1 MKDEEQEESENQEER
16 SDASRSRRI
25 FWGRALSL
33 LFIALSLIS
42 YVRDGK
48 PRFVPLPMKPL
59 EVAANTT
66 AVPAIPGAPGALRGR
81 NVVMVTLDTTR
92 PDRLGFYGNRSIQ
105 TPTLDRLA
113 AEGVIF
119 SNAVATATSTL
130 PTHSSIF
137 TGLYPHH
144 HGARANGLYR
154 LAPEQ
159 RTLAEMLSDEG
170 YDTAAFVSAFVLAE
184 QFGLNQGFAH
194 YDDETG
200 ALSVAAGYAER
211 RAEDTTNRAIEWLKA
226 KRSRPYFL
234 WVHYFDP
241 HQAHTPPARFREQN
255 SHPYDGEIAYMDHE
269 LRRLLDEV
277 RRTSEDERLIVV
289 TADHGEALGEHGEQS
304 HPYLAY
310 DATLR
315 IPLIMH
321 APETFGRGRHM
332 SSRVSQ
338 VDLLPTIASLLGM
351 EVSQTLD
358 GVDLATEIDPHRAV
372 ISEVVEGQVNF
383 GWAGL
388 AVLYRGSLKYIDG
401 PNPELFDLARDPLEK
416 RNLVSEQH
424 LLADE
429 MKRSLR
435 TLRKGHARLPA
446 RVASDLEPADVARL
460 EALGYLVSATSN
472 FEPGRNGP
480 DPRSQLAL
488 LHEVF
493 FEMSKI
499 PSGPPRSMWDE
510 LLTRIRGHRATPGET
525 ISALETMSAA
535 HPDFAP
541 VYRHLAALYDS
552 QGRSEDAAR
561 ARELL
566 DQQVRGSS
574 GPKSS
579 RSDR

>member
-1 MKDEEQEESENQEER
+1 MKDEEQEDSENQEER

-277 RRTSEDERLIVV
+277 GRTSEDEPLIVV

-304 HPYLAY
+304 HPYLEY
-310 DATLR
+310 DAT
-315 IPLIMH
+315 
-321 APETFGRGRHM
+321 
-332 SSRVSQ
+332 
-338 VDLLPTIASLLGM
+338 LGM

-446 RVASDLEPADVARL
+446 RVRPISNPLTSRDSKP
-460 EALGYLVSATSN
+460 SATWFRPLQILN
-472 FEPGRNGP
+472 RVATA
-480 DPRSQLAL
+480 Q
-488 LHEVF
+488 
-493 FEMSKI
+493 
-499 PSGPPRSMWDE
+499 
-510 LLTRIRGHRATPGET
+510 TPGLNSLCCT
-525 ISALETMSAA
+525 
-535 HPDFAP
+535 
-541 VYRHLAALYDS
+541 
-552 QGRSEDAAR
+552 
-561 ARELL
+561 
-566 DQQVRGSS
+566 
-574 GPKSS
+574 KCSS
-579 RSDR
+579 R